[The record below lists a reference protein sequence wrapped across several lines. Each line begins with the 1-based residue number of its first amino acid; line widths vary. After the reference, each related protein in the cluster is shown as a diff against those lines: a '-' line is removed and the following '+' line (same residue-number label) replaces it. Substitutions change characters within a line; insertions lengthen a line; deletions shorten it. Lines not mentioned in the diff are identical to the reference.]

1 MSQADAKPSN
11 NGSAQHNPPMGPNG
25 KATAAA
31 PKLSD
36 DDNVELAS
44 MHKKDQEAPP
54 EDDIMQLAR
63 LGDVQRMEKLF
74 QDGKFDATYCDH
86 EGITPLHVCLPF
98 LVVLDCH

>member
-1 MSQADAKPSN
+1 MSHADAKPST

-36 DDNVELAS
+36 DDNLELAS
-44 MHKKDQEAPP
+44 MHKNDAETTP

-74 QDGKFDATYCDH
+74 EDGKFDASYCDH
-86 EGITPLHVCLPF
+86 EGITPLHVYFPF
-98 LVVLDCH
+98 LVVLDGH

>member
-1 MSQADAKPSN
+1 MSQADVKPST

-44 MHKKDQEAPP
+44 MHKNDQEAPP

-63 LGDVQRMEKLF
+63 LGDTHRMEKLF
-74 QDGKFDATYCDH
+74 EDGKFDASYCDH
-86 EGITPLHVCLPF
+86 EGITPLHVCLPC
-98 LVVLDCH
+98 LVAG